1 MRRTL
6 LHKTEEKATSPREEL
21 GQGSC
26 RTASP
31 LNGVTFER
39 RQDEQ
44 EVGTGSQRNENRVSR
59 PGKGRVEKHRNVED
73 SSGWPVDP
81 KAG

>member
-1 MRRTL
+1 MQLGMCEENTFAQNRGESNQPQGGVRTGL
-6 LHKTEEKATSPREEL
+6 LQK
-21 GQGSC
+21 
-26 RTASP
+26 
-31 LNGVTFER
+31 GVTFER

-44 EVGTGSQRNENRVSR
+44 EVGTGSQRNENRASR